1 MLHYSLFTIPKKSK
15 MWENKDELT
24 RGTELERRRQGDD
37 KRDEQL
43 LRRLEKIG
51 LSER

>member
-1 MLHYSLFTIPKKSK
+1 MPLTYSLFAVAKKSN
-15 MWENKDELT
+15 MWENKDEWT
-24 RGTELERRRQGDD
+24 RRGAEDGADD
-37 KRDEQL
+37 RGDEQL